1 MGTVPLWFIIH
12 RNVISFLDIRKKTV
26 NSFLMNNLIKYN
38 FRVLSLTVVV
48 FIFVNYGNLLY
59 PVYISAPLTL
69 IPWLIFDLFLPDYI
83 VANRYTGPVLQLV
96 SIFSS
101 LLFLNPFLFSGFLII
116 LFFYVFKIWQFKTA
130 AIINS
135 CVIVFFLV
143 FQLILKSDLKSL
155 VVIIPSVF
163 ISYILDKISKETV
176 LDMKAEIE
184 AQQKQID
191 GKNKLLSTLSHE
203 LRTPLAVIKTSTEII
218 LEERPGV
225 INKTQK
231 QFLTAVLDNTMRMV
245 RFVDTILASIKVE
258 YAWFRMN
265 KKPMD
270 VRTVIKKVCSD
281 LSPFI
286 SSRDQILKYTYP
298 NLISRTIADENW
310 IQQVLINLIHNAS
323 KHVGKDGRIIISV
336 TENEQCIVVS
346 VSDDGSG
353 IVNMEKPKIFSEFY
367 QGSESEDENMD
378 GAGLGLSIVKNVIEK
393 HNGKVYVGSVAGL
406 GTTLSFTLPKE
417 GGAECSTK
425 F

>member
-1 MGTVPLWFIIH
+1 MLLNHFFMGTVPLWFIIL
-12 RNVISFLDIRKKTV
+12 R
-26 NSFLMNNLIKYN
+26 MNNLIKYS
-38 FRVLSLTVVV
+38 FRVLSLTVIV

-59 PVYISAPLTL
+59 PVYISTPLTL
-69 IPWLIFDLFLPDYI
+69 IPWIIFDLFLPDHTI
-83 VANRYTGPVLQLV
+83 NGRYPGLGLQF
-96 SIFSS
+96 FSVFS
-101 LLFLNPFLFSGFLII
+101 ALIFLNSLLFSGFLII
-116 LFFYVFKIWQFKTA
+116 LFFYVFKLWQFKTA

-135 CVIVFFLV
+135 CLIVVFVV
-143 FQLILKSDLKSL
+143 FQLILVSDLKSL
-155 VVIIPSVF
+155 VVIIPVIF
-163 ISYILDKISKETV
+163 ISYILEKISKEIE
-176 LDMKAEIE
+176 LEMKAEIE
-184 AQQKQID
+184 AQQTQID

-218 LEERPGV
+218 LEERPGA
-225 INKTQK
+225 INKTQRK
-231 QFLTAVLDNTMRMV
+231 FLTAVLDNTMRMV

-286 SSRDQILKYTYP
+286 SSRDQTLKYTYP

-323 KHVGKDGRIIISV
+323 KHVGDKGRIIISV
-336 TENEQCIVVS
+336 TENEQCVVVS

-353 IVNMEKPKIFSEFY
+353 IINQEKPRIFSEFY
-367 QGSESEDENMD
+367 QGSETEDENME
-378 GAGLGLSIVKNVIEK
+378 GVGLGLSIVKNVIEK

-417 GGAECSTK
+417 GEAGCISK

>member
-1 MGTVPLWFIIH
+1 MLT
-12 RNVISFLDIRKKTV
+12 
-26 NSFLMNNLIKYN
+26 KYS
-38 FRVLSLTVVV
+38 FRVLSLTA
-48 FIFVNYGNLLY
+48 FIFLLLNYHNLTYPLY
-59 PVYISAPLTL
+59 FSGPLCL
-69 IPWLIFDLFLPDYI
+69 IPWFIYDIILPAHI
-83 VANRYTGPVLQLV
+83 KSGKYTGIILET
-96 SIFSS
+96 IS
-101 LLFLNPFLFSGFLII
+101 LISAMTLLNTYLFSGFMI
-116 LFFYVFKIWQFKTA
+116 LTNFTNFRMWKFNTAVF
-130 AIINS
+130 INTGLTIAF
-135 CVIVFFLV
+135 VLV
-143 FQLILKSDLKSL
+143 KLILGLEL
-155 VVIIPSVF
+155 ETFVVIIP
-163 ISYILDKISKETV
+163 ISLLSFFLNKLSIET
-176 LDMKAEIE
+176 KAELNAEVE

-218 LEERPGV
+218 LEERPGK
-225 INKTQK
+225 INTTQK
-231 QFLTAVLDNTMRMV
+231 RFLTAVLENTMRMV

-265 KKPMD
+265 KNPMD
-270 VRTVIKKVCSD
+270 IRTVIKKVCTD
-281 LSPFI
+281 MLPFI
-286 SSRDQILKYTYP
+286 DSRDQELKYTYP
-298 NLISRTIADENW
+298 NLISKTIADENW

-323 KHVGKDGRIIISV
+323 KHVGKNGRIIISV

-353 IVNMEKPKIFSEFY
+353 IINQEKPKIFSEFY

-417 GGAECSTK
+417 GGAGCSTK

>member
-1 MGTVPLWFIIH
+1 MLLNHFFMGTVPLWFIIL
-12 RNVISFLDIRKKTV
+12 R
-26 NSFLMNNLIKYN
+26 MNNLIKYS
-38 FRVLSLTVVV
+38 FRVLSLTVIV

-59 PVYISAPLTL
+59 PVYISTPLTL
-69 IPWLIFDLFLPDYI
+69 IPWIIFDLFLPDHTI
-83 VANRYTGPVLQLV
+83 NGRYPGLGLQV
-96 SIFSS
+96 FSVFS
-101 LLFLNPFLFSGFLII
+101 ALIFLNSLLFSGFLII
-116 LFFYVFKIWQFKTA
+116 LFFYVFKLWQFKTA

-135 CVIVFFLV
+135 CLIVVFVV
-143 FQLILKSDLKSL
+143 FQLILVSDLKSL
-155 VVIIPSVF
+155 VVIIPVIF
-163 ISYILDKISKETV
+163 ISYILEKISKEIE
-176 LDMKAEIE
+176 LEMKAEIE
-184 AQQKQID
+184 AQQTQID

-218 LEERPGV
+218 LEERPGA
-225 INKTQK
+225 INKTQRK
-231 QFLTAVLDNTMRMV
+231 FLTAVLDNTMRMV

-286 SSRDQILKYTYP
+286 SSRDQTLKYTYP

-323 KHVGKDGRIIISV
+323 KHVGDKGRIIISV
-336 TENEQCIVVS
+336 TENEQCVVVS

-353 IVNMEKPKIFSEFY
+353 IINQEKPRIFSEFY
-367 QGSESEDENMD
+367 QGSETEDENME
-378 GAGLGLSIVKNVIEK
+378 GVGLGLSIVKNVIEK

-417 GGAECSTK
+417 GEAGCISK

>member
-1 MGTVPLWFIIH
+1 MLTKY
-12 RNVISFLDIRKKTV
+12 SFRI
-26 NSFLMNNLIKYN
+26 
-38 FRVLSLTVVV
+38 LSLTSLL
-48 FIFVNYGNLLY
+48 FIVANYHNLYY
-59 PVYISAPLTL
+59 PVYLSGPLCL
-69 IPWLIFDLFLPDYI
+69 IPWLIYDLFLSGHI
-83 VANRYTGPVLQLV
+83 KSGKYTGLLLESLSVL
-96 SIFSS
+96 SAMI
-101 LLFLNPFLFSGFLII
+101 LLDTYLFSGFLII
-116 LFFYVFKIWQFKTA
+116 
-130 AIINS
+130 
-135 CVIVFFLV
+135 VFFANFRLWQLKFAV
-143 FQLILKSDLKSL
+143 FINTGIIIIFVLLKIFSGSEIESL
-155 VVIIPSVF
+155 VVLIPVSLL
-163 ISYILDKISKETV
+163 SYFLNKLSIETDSE
-176 LDMKAEIE
+176 LKAEIE

-218 LEERPGV
+218 LEGRPGE
-225 INKTQK
+225 INSTQK
-231 QFLTAVLDNTMRMV
+231 RFLTAVLDNTMRMV

-270 VRTVIKKVCSD
+270 IRTVIKKVCND
-281 LSPFI
+281 LLPFI
-286 SSRDQILKYTYP
+286 TSRDQELKYTYP

-323 KHVGKDGRIIISV
+323 KHVGKEGRIIISV

-353 IVNMEKPKIFSEFY
+353 IINQEKPKIFSEFY
-367 QGSESEDENMD
+367 QGSEADDENMD
-378 GAGLGLSIVKNVIEK
+378 GVGLGLSIVKNVIEK

-417 GGAECSTK
+417 GGAGCSSK

>member
-1 MGTVPLWFIIH
+1 
-12 RNVISFLDIRKKTV
+12 
-26 NSFLMNNLIKYN
+26 MNNLIKYS

-59 PVYISAPLTL
+59 PVYISTPLTL
-69 IPWLIFDLFLPDYI
+69 IPWLIFDLFLPEYI
-83 VANRYTGPVLQLV
+83 INAKYPGLVLQFV
-96 SIFSS
+96 SVFSA

-116 LFFYVFKIWQFKTA
+116 LFFFLFKIWQFKTA
-130 AIINS
+130 VIVNS
-135 CVIVFFLV
+135 CLIVVFVV
-143 FQLILKSDLKSL
+143 FQLILGTDLKSL

-163 ISYILDKISKETV
+163 ISYILDKISKETE

-184 AQQKQID
+184 AQQTQID

-258 YAWFRMN
+258 FAWFRMN

-270 VRTVIKKVCSD
+270 IRTVIKKVCSD

-286 SSRDQILKYTYP
+286 SSRDQTLKYTYP

-323 KHVGKDGRIIISV
+323 KHVGAKGRIIISV
-336 TENEQCIVVS
+336 TENEQCVVVS

-353 IVNMEKPKIFSEFY
+353 IINQDKPRIFSEFY
-367 QGSESEDENMD
+367 QGSEIEDENME
-378 GAGLGLSIVKNVIEK
+378 GVGLGLSIVKNVIEK

-417 GGAECSTK
+417 GEAGCISK

>member
-1 MGTVPLWFIIH
+1 MLLNHFFMGTVPLWFIIL
-12 RNVISFLDIRKKTV
+12 R
-26 NSFLMNNLIKYN
+26 MNNLIKYS
-38 FRVLSLTVVV
+38 FRVLSLTVIV

-59 PVYISAPLTL
+59 PVYISTPLTL
-69 IPWLIFDLFLPDYI
+69 IPWIIFDLFLPDHTI
-83 VANRYTGPVLQLV
+83 NGRYPGLGLQF
-96 SIFSS
+96 FSVFS
-101 LLFLNPFLFSGFLII
+101 ALIFLNSLLFSGFLII
-116 LFFYVFKIWQFKTA
+116 LFFYVFKLWQFKTA

-135 CVIVFFLV
+135 CLIVVFVV
-143 FQLILKSDLKSL
+143 FQLILVSDLKSL
-155 VVIIPSVF
+155 VVIIPVIF
-163 ISYILDKISKETV
+163 ISYILEKISKEIE
-176 LDMKAEIE
+176 LEMKAEIE
-184 AQQKQID
+184 AQQTQID

-218 LEERPGV
+218 LEERPGA
-225 INKTQK
+225 INKTQRK
-231 QFLTAVLDNTMRMV
+231 FLTAVLDNTMRMV

-281 LSPFI
+281 LSPFV
-286 SSRDQILKYTYP
+286 SSRDQTLKYTYP

-323 KHVGKDGRIIISV
+323 KHVGDKGRIIISV
-336 TENEQCIVVS
+336 TENEQCVVVS

-353 IVNMEKPKIFSEFY
+353 IINQEKPRIFSEFY
-367 QGSESEDENMD
+367 QGSETEDENME
-378 GAGLGLSIVKNVIEK
+378 GVGLGLSIVKNVIEK

-417 GGAECSTK
+417 GEAGCISK

>member
-1 MGTVPLWFIIH
+1 MNILTRYSLRILSFTAFLFI
-12 RNVISFLDIRKKTV
+12 V
-26 NSFLMNNLIKYN
+26 
-38 FRVLSLTVVV
+38 
-48 FIFVNYGNLLY
+48 VNYHNLSY
-59 PVYISAPLTL
+59 PPYLSGPFCL
-69 IPWLIFDLFLPDYI
+69 IPWLIYDLLLSDHI
-83 VANRYTGPVLQLV
+83 TSGKYTGLILETI

-101 LLFLNPFLFSGFLII
+101 MLLLDVYLFSGFLVI
-116 LFFYVFKIWQFKTA
+116 LFFQNFRSWQLKTA
-130 AIINS
+130 VLVNTGFVIIF
-135 CVIVFFLV
+135 IVLNLLLHSGLDTLIVLIPVVFL
-143 FQLILKSDLKSL
+143 SL
-155 VVIIPSVF
+155 VLYR
-163 ISYILDKISKETV
+163 ISIDTVSELKE
-176 LDMKAEIE
+176 EID

-218 LEERPGV
+218 LEERPGE
-225 INKTQK
+225 INSTQK
-231 QFLTAVLDNTMRMV
+231 RFLTAVLDNTMRLV
-245 RFVDTILASIKVE
+245 RLVDTILASIKVE

-265 KKPMD
+265 KKPID
-270 VRTVIKKVCSD
+270 IRTVIKKVCTD
-281 LSPFI
+281 MLPFI
-286 SSRDQILKYTYP
+286 TSREQELKYTYP

-323 KHVGKDGRIIISV
+323 KHIGINGRIIVSV

-353 IVNMEKPKIFSEFY
+353 IVNQEKPKIFSEFY

-417 GGAECSTK
+417 GGTECSTK